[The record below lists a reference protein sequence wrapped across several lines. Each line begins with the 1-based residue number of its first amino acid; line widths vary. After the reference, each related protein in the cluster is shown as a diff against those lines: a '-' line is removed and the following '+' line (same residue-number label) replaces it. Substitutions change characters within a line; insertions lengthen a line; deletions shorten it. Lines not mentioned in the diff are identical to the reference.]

1 LGDLSTPSLMAD
13 TEKRSRNPSSILAAI
28 GATWALLLGIGLLN
42 LGDGLQAT
50 LLGVRASIE
59 AFPTTATGLL
69 MSAFYV
75 GFLIGSLFAP
85 RSVERVGHIRVFG
98 ALASLASAAALIYS
112 LFVTPLA
119 WALLRFVSGVCFAG
133 LYIVAESW
141 LNDSATNQTRG
152 QLLSVYML
160 VTFGGIAVGQLLLN
174 VAHPSGYQ
182 LFILTSVLISAALV
196 PLLLSAGGAPSFV
209 QPAALSLR
217 ELYKLSPLGVVATAL
232 SGMSSA
238 ILFSMGPVYAQRI
251 GLSVRDISFFM
262 TAAVVGCLVL
272 QWPIGHLSDRFDR
285 RRVLTGVTFLATLAA
300 AIAIPAATQSTGAL
314 LLAIGCFGGLALPM
328 YALAIAHA
336 NDFLEPREMVAAS
349 SALVLASGIG
359 AVLGPVS
366 ASAVME
372 VFGER
377 AFWWSLICIHLL
389 VGFFALYR
397 MLRRSAKPL
406 TDQGEYHPLSAR
418 ASKVAVDWTHE
429 AEHEDTPADPS

>member
-1 LGDLSTPSLMAD
+1 MPDID
-13 TEKRSRNPSSILAAI
+13 TRNHNPSSIAAAL

-50 LLGVRASIE
+50 LLGVRAALES
-59 AFPTTATGLL
+59 FPTTATGLL
-69 MSAFYV
+69 MSAFYI
-75 GFLIGSLFAP
+75 GFLAGSLFAP

-112 LFVTPLA
+112 VFVTPWA
-119 WALLRFVSGVCFAG
+119 WAVLRFVSGVCFAG

-141 LNDSATNQTRG
+141 LNDRASNETRG

-174 VAHPSGYQ
+174 VAHPGGYQ
-182 LFILTSVLISAALV
+182 LFILTSVLISVALV
-196 PLLLSAGGAPSFV
+196 PLLLSAGGAPSFA

-217 ELYKLSPLGVVATAL
+217 ALYKLSPLGVLATAL

-238 ILFSMGPVYAQRI
+238 IFFSMGPVYAQGI

-262 TAAVVGCLVL
+262 TAAVLGCLVL
-272 QWPIGHLSDRFDR
+272 QWPVGRLSDRLDR
-285 RRVLTGVTFLATLAA
+285 RRVLTGVTFLAALAA
-300 AIAIPAATQSTGAL
+300 AVAIPAAVVSRDIL
-314 LLAIGCFGGLALPM
+314 LLAIACFGGLALPM

-336 NDFLEPREMVAAS
+336 NDSLEPEELVAAS
-349 SALVLASGIG
+349 SGLVLASGVG

-366 ASAVME
+366 ASAIME
-372 VFGER
+372 VFG
-377 AFWWSLICIHLL
+377 AQGFWWSLAAIHAF
-389 VGFFALYR
+389 VGVFALYR

-406 TDQGEYHPLSAR
+406 TDQGEFHPVSSR
-418 ASKVAVDWTHE
+418 ASMVAVEWTHDT
-429 AEHEDTPADPS
+429 EHGDEPTP